1 MNYWETFKN
10 ILGLASVLLCTKW
23 AVALHASIGRAAQH
37 RSDHSPSNQNHSHIP
52 PMALL
57 HILLKQVRS
66 VMANQM
72 TQVWEVLLIPG
83 QEHSFTCTDK
93 KCDAI
98 KDQLWP
104 CENVSVVWFYQGKKV
119 PWIAL
124 YFSELI
130 LELPKQNVSSAT
142 SGSYAICKFNC
153 QWLKW
158 WLISLHSN
166 QIEQEKPVTVQ
177 G

>member
-1 MNYWETFKN
+1 
-10 ILGLASVLLCTKW
+10 
-23 AVALHASIGRAAQH
+23 
-37 RSDHSPSNQNHSHIP
+37 
-52 PMALL
+52 
-57 HILLKQVRS
+57 
-66 VMANQM
+66 MANQM

-130 LELPKQNVSSAT
+130 LELS
-142 SGSYAICKFNC
+142 
-153 QWLKW
+153 
-158 WLISLHSN
+158 
-166 QIEQEKPVTVQ
+166 
-177 G
+177 